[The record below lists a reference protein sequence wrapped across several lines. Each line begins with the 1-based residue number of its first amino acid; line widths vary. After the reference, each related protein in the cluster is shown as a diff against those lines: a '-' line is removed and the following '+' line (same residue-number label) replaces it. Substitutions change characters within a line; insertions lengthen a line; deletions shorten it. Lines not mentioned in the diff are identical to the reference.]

1 MKIVSAFII
10 LAMVLILWL
19 VDIILRPLI
28 DREAWRAVVTLVR
41 IMAVLDIQIGI
52 VLDNNRLINSC
63 IGVEHRWYMLISLNS
78 V

>member
-10 LAMVLILWL
+10 LAIVLILWF
-19 VDIILRPLI
+19 VDRILRPLI

-52 VLDNNRLINSC
+52 VLDKNRLIHSC

>member
-19 VDIILRPLI
+19 VDRILRPLI

-41 IMAVLDIQIGI
+41 IMAVLDIQIDI
-52 VLDNNRLINSC
+52 VLDNNRVIHSC
-63 IGVEHRWYMLISLNS
+63 IGVENRWYMLISLNS